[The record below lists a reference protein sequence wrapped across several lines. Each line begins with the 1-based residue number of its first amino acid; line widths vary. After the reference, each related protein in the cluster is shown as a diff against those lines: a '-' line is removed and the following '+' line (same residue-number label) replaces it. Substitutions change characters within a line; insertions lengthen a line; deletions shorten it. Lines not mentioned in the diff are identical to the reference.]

1 MIGVILQV
9 KVGELIRLVDVELG
23 QRADDLLV
31 GHELRGHCTYIGLD
45 ELLGSDA
52 AHLKNGGNKRG
63 TIG

>member
-52 AHLKNGGNKRG
+52 AHLKR
-63 TIG
+63 